1 MYLGLYLQ
9 ALDEELVT
17 LRSSISTHKLESSLK
32 VKELKEGTRSG
43 EGQTVGERDYTVRQ
57 FFSLS

>member
-1 MYLGLYLQ
+1 M
-9 ALDEELVT
+9 
-17 LRSSISTHKLESSLK
+17 LRTSISTHKLESSLK

-43 EGQTVGERDYTVRQ
+43 EGQTFGERDYTVRQ